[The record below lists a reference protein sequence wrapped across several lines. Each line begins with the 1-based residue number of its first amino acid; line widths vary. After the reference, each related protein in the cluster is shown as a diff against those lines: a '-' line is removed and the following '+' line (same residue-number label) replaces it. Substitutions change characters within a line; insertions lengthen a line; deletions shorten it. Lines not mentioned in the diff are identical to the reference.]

1 MSKKET
7 GENPVRARRRKTY
20 KIVAFLL
27 SAAKRGQAIE
37 EASLRRRGAVMS
49 QSEYFLGK

>member
-1 MSKKET
+1 MLVSKKET
-7 GENPVRARRRKTY
+7 GETPVRARRRKAY

-37 EASLRRRGAVMS
+37 DTSLRR
-49 QSEYFLGK
+49 